1 MKYDAQVFGNHD
13 VETGHPV
20 YDKWIKELNCPVLG
34 SNIISTSTGEPYVKP
49 YLILN
54 REGVKV
60 AVLGMITPAIP
71 NWLTENL
78 WSGLKFENMVTNARK
93 WVKYLQENEKP
104 DVIIGLFHS
113 GKDGASRLPNMM
125 KTPLS
130 RWQKKCRASTSFSSA
145 TTIRATTKP

>member
-1 MKYDAQVFGNHD
+1 
-13 VETGHPV
+13 
-20 YDKWIKELNCPVLG
+20 
-34 SNIISTSTGEPYVKP
+34 
-49 YLILN
+49 
-54 REGVKV
+54 
-60 AVLGMITPAIP
+60 MITPAIP

-113 GKDGASRLPNMM
+113 GKDGGIQTAEYDEDASI
-125 KTPLS
+125 KVA
-130 RWQKKCRASTSFSSA
+130 KKCRASTSFSSV

>member
-1 MKYDAQVFGNHD
+1 M
-13 VETGHPV
+13 
-20 YDKWIKELNCPVLG
+20 DKRTQLPSLG
-34 SNIISTSTGEPYVKP
+34 FQHHQHFYRRAYVKP

-113 GKDGASRLPNMM
+113 GKDGGIDRKSVV
-125 KTPLS
+125 
-130 RWQKKCRASTSFSSA
+130 
-145 TTIRATTKP
+145 